1 MYYIIF
7 VFHYLKSLNCII
19 LISAKKICKF
29 FCNFFCTT
37 SSHSRAGVR
46 EGLPCAASLHRLWG
60 VFFLPAQQ
68 RPYTGISF
76 RFCFFFVTKE
86 LAFRRLACG
95 SKAIL
100 LTKVMILP
108 KSILLPKVISLP
120 KVLAFE
126 KGCLW

>member
-1 MYYIIF
+1 LQIFLQIFLHYIKS
-7 VFHYLKSLNCII
+7 LKSWC
-19 LISAKKICKF
+19 
-29 FCNFFCTT
+29 
-37 SSHSRAGVR
+37 SRRVALRSVFTQALGF
-46 EGLPCAASLHRLWG
+46 
-60 VFFLPAQQ
+60 FFLPAQQ
-68 RPYTGISF
+68 RPYTGFSF

-120 KVLAFE
+120 KVLAFV